1 MTGLHSVTTI
11 IDMDV
16 SWDENKNR
24 QNVKKHLLDFAD
36 ASEVLD
42 APHFVYED
50 NRNDYGE
57 QRFIAVGHL
66 RGRLVVIVYT
76 MRQNINLTAILRTPL
91 SVNYP
96 TNSTSL
102 GTL

>member
-1 MTGLHSVTTI
+1 
-11 IDMDV
+11 MDV
-16 SWDENKNR
+16 KWDENKNR
-24 QNVKKHLLDFAD
+24 QNVEKHLLDFAD

-57 QRFIAVGHL
+57 QRLIAVGHL

-76 MRQNINLTAILRTPL
+76 MRQNIYRIISMRKANAREQSAYKKQLEQ
-91 SVNYP
+91 N
-96 TNSTSL
+96 
-102 GTL
+102 